1 MSVILNVA
9 LYWLIL
15 STAGLSRCA
24 ALTVL
29 SILVITQFSDQ
40 VKVKDIS
47 PLTDIISNVLQKL
60 LKCFNGIAILTSF
73 VPVFFAT

>member
-15 STAGLSRCA
+15 STAGLSRCT